1 VELGS
6 RNSKNTLGIRNYL
19 SYSNE
24 CLASTAEILRPKKRS
39 KVEDLS
45 TVTLGYILSKSPS
58 NHGEKQRIRVL
69 FDSGC
74 SATLINRAVL
84 KNWKKT
90 KGKTIKWSTKAGSFK
105 TKRLCDIE
113 FTLPAFYEN
122 RKISC
127 TAYVDETP
135 QGNVSYDMIIG
146 RDVMHNLGINLLF
159 DTAQISWD
167 GATIYMQSPERLKK
181 DWVAELENE
190 ILFAHDPDTTDAE
203 RIQQIIDA
211 KYCPADLEKVVE
223 ECTHLTVEERKKL
236 LKLLQKFEHLFDGTI
251 GTWQTEPV
259 DLELKDPNAKPHH
272 AKPYPVPHSQ
282 ERKLREE
289 IDRFVQY
296 GILRKINRSE
306 WACPMFTISK
316 PDGSLRS
323 LADLRELNKVIK
335 RKPYPLPKITDML
348 QKLEGFMYATSL
360 DLNMGY
366 YHILLTPNASRLC
379 TIVVPW
385 GKYEYL
391 RLPMGLCNS
400 PDIFQ
405 EKMSELMQGLE
416 FARAYLD
423 DLLVIS
429 NEPEFDKHL
438 EKLEIVLD
446 RLSEGGLK
454 INAVKS
460 FFGRTSLEYLGYNI
474 SREGIRPSQ
483 SKVQAILQIERP
495 KTRKQLRRFIG
506 MVNYYRDMWPQRSHF
521 LAPLSTLTSVKV
533 KWKWTDEHQV
543 AFDQMKALIAKET
556 LLTFPDFS
564 KEFEIHTDASKLQ
577 LGACISQ
584 EGKPVAFYS
593 RKLQPAQTRYTTTE
607 RELLSIVETLKEF
620 RNILLGQKIKI
631 HTDHENLTYKQFN
644 SDRVMRWRLYLEE
657 YSPDLHYIKGTH
669 NVVADALSRLDISE
683 TPHEDTPE
691 TFLGLMDC
699 FVKEP
704 AMDYHPLNYQH
715 LHHAQVADKTLMKN
729 LKKDETPLV
738 EQDFHG
744 GGKTTSL
751 ICYKGKIVIP
761 ALLQKH
767 VTAWYHTTLCH
778 PGINRTEESIGQHLW
793 WPKMRE
799 HITNYVKI
807 CPLCQRNKRKQK
819 LYGFLPPKLAEAI
832 PWDVLCIDLIGP
844 YKIRRKGKK
853 FLVCRCVTM
862 IDPATGWFEIH
873 EYDDKRAITVA
884 NIVEQEWFARYPWPT
899 QIIFDRGNEFMG
911 QDFKDMI
918 KNDYGIKGKPITTR
932 NPQANAIVERVH
944 QVIANIIRT
953 FELEN
958 NYMDEEDPWKGILS
972 ATAFAVRSTYHTTLQ
987 STPGQLV
994 FGRDMILNIKHEANW
1009 EFIRARKQKIIHR
1022 NNKAEND
1029 KRIPHTYSVGDKVLL
1044 KRGTEN
1050 KYEAPYTGPHTI
1062 LQVNDNGTVRM
1073 KVKNVEDT
1081 YNIRRLTPFYDA
1093 EAIAHGGEC
1102 SMRTSKAKRKR
1113 QTEE

>member
-1 VELGS
+1 MELGISDDNIEVEL
-6 RNSKNTLGIRNYL
+6 K
-19 SYSNE
+19 SYSVYTKE
-24 CLASTAEILRPKKRS
+24 CLVSTAEILRPKKKQ

-45 TVTLGYILSKSPS
+45 TITLGYIISKSPEKS
-58 NHGEKQRIRVL
+58 GEKQRMRVL

-74 SATLINRAVL
+74 SATLINKAFL
-84 KNWKKT
+84 KNWKK
-90 KGKTIKWSTKAGSFK
+90 KHGKTIKWATKAGKFK
-105 TKRLCDIE
+105 TERECDIE
-113 FTLPAFYEN
+113 FTLPAFHEN
-122 RKISC
+122 RNISC
-127 TAYVDETP
+127 TAYVDESP
-135 QGNVSYDMIIG
+135 QASVHYDMIIG
-146 RDVMHNLGINLLF
+146 RDLMHSLGINLLF

-167 GATIYMQSPERLKK
+167 NATVRMQSPDRLKG
-181 DWVAELENE
+181 DWVDELEQE
-190 ILFAHDPDTTDAE
+190 LLYAHDPDTTDAE

-211 KYCPADLEKVVE
+211 KYCPADLQKIVD
-223 ECTHLTVEERKKL
+223 ECTHLSKEEQRQL
-236 LKLLQKFEHLFDGTI
+236 LKLLQKFEHLFDGTL

-259 DLELKDPNAKPHH
+259 DLELKDPDIKPHH
-272 AKPYPVPHSQ
+272 SKPYPVPHSQ
-282 ERKLREE
+282 EQKLKAELERLC
-289 IDRFVQY
+289 QY

-348 QKLEGFMYATSL
+348 QRLEGFMYATSL

-429 NEPEFDKHL
+429 TEKGFDKHL
-438 EKLEIVLD
+438 EKLEQVLN
-446 RLSEGGLK
+446 RLSEAGLK

-460 FFGRTSLEYLGYNI
+460 YFGRTNLEYLGYNI
-474 SREGIRPSQ
+474 SRDGIRPSQ
-483 SKVQAILQIERP
+483 SKVEAILQIDRP

-521 LAPLSTLTSVKV
+521 LAPLSSLTSVKV
-533 KWKWTDEHQV
+533 KWKWEPHHQV
-543 AFDQMKALIAKET
+543 AFDQLKALIAKET

-584 EGKPVAFYS
+584 DGKPVAFYS

-620 RNILLGQKIKI
+620 RNILLGQRIKV
-631 HTDHENLTYKQFN
+631 HTDHENLTYKTFN
-644 SDRVMRWRLYLEE
+644 SERVMRWRLYIEE
-657 YSPDLHYIKGTH
+657 YSPDLHYIKGES
-669 NVVADALSRLDISE
+669 NVVADALSRLDMKE
-683 TPHEDTPE
+683 TPFEDTAE
-691 TFLGLMDC
+691 TFLGLMEC
-699 FVKEP
+699 FGKEP
-704 AMDYHPLNYQH
+704 ALDYHPLNYKH
-715 LHHAQVADKTLMKN
+715 LHHAQLADKSLMKI
-729 LKKDETPLV
+729 LQKDESPYR
-738 EQDFHG
+738 EQEFHG
-744 GGKTTSL
+744 GGETTSL
-751 ICYKGKIVIP
+751 ICNKGKIVIP

-778 PGINRTEESIGQHLW
+778 PGINRTEETISQHLW
-793 WPKMRE
+793 WPKMRD

-819 LYGFLPPKLAEAI
+819 NYGLLPPKLAEST
-832 PWDVLCIDLIGP
+832 PWDKLCVDLIGP
-844 YKIRRKGKK
+844 YTIRRKGQEN
-853 FLVCRCVTM
+853 LVCRAVTM
-862 IDPATGWFEIH
+862 IDPATGWFEIA
-873 EYDDKRAITVA
+873 EYNDKRAITVA
-884 NIVEQEWFARYPWPT
+884 NIVEQEWFSRYPWPT
-899 QIIFDRGNEFMG
+899 QITFDRGNEFMG
-911 QDFKDMI
+911 QDFRNMI
-918 KNDYGIKGKPITTR
+918 KDDYGIKARPITVR

-944 QVIANIIRT
+944 QVIGNIIRT
-953 FELEN
+953 FELEK
-958 NYMDEEDPWKGILS
+958 NYLDEEDPWKGILS

-1009 EFIRARKQKIIHR
+1009 EFIRARKQKIIHK
-1022 NNKAEND
+1022 NNEAENA
-1029 KRIPHTYSVGDKVLL
+1029 KRTPHVYSVGDKVLL

-1050 KYEAPYTGPHTI
+1050 KYESPYEGPYTI
-1062 LQVNDNGTVRM
+1062 LKVNNNGTVRM

-1081 YNIRRLTPFYDA
+1081 YNIRRLTPFLDA
-1093 EAIAHGGEC
+1093 EAIVHGGEC
-1102 SMRTSKAKRKR
+1102 SMRTSRAKRKR
-1113 QTEE
+1113 

>member
-1 VELGS
+1 MG
-6 RNSKNTLGIRNYL
+6 LGISEITNSLENKNLDVYTK
-19 SYSNE
+19 E
-24 CLASTAEILRPKKRS
+24 CLASTAEILRPKK
-39 KVEDLS
+39 KIKMDDLS
-45 TVTLGYILSKSPS
+45 TITLGYIKDKSP
-58 NHGEKQRIRVL
+58 GKQGDKHRLRVL

-74 SATLINRAVL
+74 SATLINRSVL

-90 KGKTIKWSTKAGSFK
+90 KGKTIKWSTKAGKFK
-105 TKRLCDIE
+105 TDRVCDIE
-113 FTLPAFYEN
+113 FTLPAFHEN
-122 RKISC
+122 RNISC
-127 TAYVDETP
+127 TAYVDESP
-135 QGNVSYDMIIG
+135 QSNVHYDMIIG
-146 RDVMHNLGINLLF
+146 RDLMHSLGINLLF
-159 DTAQISWD
+159 DTAQITWD
-167 GATIYMQSPERLKK
+167 NASIYMQPPSRLQEN
-181 DWVAELENE
+181 WVDELENE

-211 KYCPADLEKVVE
+211 KYCPADLEKIVE
-223 ECTHLTVEERKKL
+223 ECTHLSKEEQKQL
-236 LKLLQKFEHLFDGTI
+236 LKLLHKYEHLFDGTL
-251 GTWQTEPV
+251 GTWQTDPV
-259 DLELKDPNAKPHH
+259 DLELKEPNVKPHH
-272 AKPYPVPHSQ
+272 SKPYPVPHSQ
-282 ERKLREE
+282 EQKLKAELERLC
-289 IDRFVQY
+289 QY
-296 GILRKINRSE
+296 GIMRKINRSE

-348 QKLEGFMYATSL
+348 QKLEGFMFATSL

-379 TIVVPW
+379 TVVVPW

-405 EKMSELMQGLE
+405 EKMSELMQGLD

-423 DLLVIS
+423 DLLIIS
-429 NEPEFDKHL
+429 TEQGFDKHL
-438 EKLEIVLD
+438 DKLEQVLN
-446 RLSEGGLK
+446 RLAEAGLK
-454 INAVKS
+454 INASKS

-474 SREGIRPSQ
+474 SRDGIRPSQ
-483 SKVQAILQIERP
+483 SKVKAILQIEKP

-521 LAPLSTLTSVKV
+521 LSPLSSLTSVKV
-533 KWKWTDEHQV
+533 KWKWLPEHQE
-543 AFDQMKALIAKET
+543 AFDQLKALIAKET

-584 EGKPVAFYS
+584 DGKPVAFYS
-593 RKLQPAQTRYTTTE
+593 RKLNPAQTRYTTTE

-620 RNILLGQKIKI
+620 RNILLGQKIKV
-631 HTDHENLTYKQFN
+631 HTDHENLTYKTFN
-644 SDRVMRWRLYLEE
+644 SDRVMRWRLYIEE
-657 YSPDLHYIKGTH
+657 YSPDLHYVKGE
-669 NVVADALSRLDISE
+669 NNIVADALSRLDIADSQF
-683 TPHEDTPE
+683 EDTMD

-704 AMDYHPLNYQH
+704 SLDYHPLNYQH
-715 LHHAQVADKTLMKN
+715 LHHAQQADKSLMK
-729 LKKDETPLV
+729 LLQKDDSYS

-751 ICYKGKIVIP
+751 ICHKGKIVIP

-778 PGINRTEESIGQHLW
+778 PGINRTEETIAQHLW
-793 WPKMRE
+793 WPKMRN

-819 LYGFLPPKLAEAI
+819 EYGLLPPKEAEAI

-844 YKIRRKGKK
+844 YKIRRKGKDP
-853 FLVCRCVTM
+853 LICQCVTM
-862 IDPATGWFEIH
+862 IDPATSWMEIAT
-873 EYDDKRAITVA
+873 YNDKQAITVA
-884 NIVEQEWFARYPWPT
+884 NIAEQEWFSRYPWPT

-911 QDFKDMI
+911 QEFRRMI
-918 KNDYGIKGKPITTR
+918 KEDYGIKAKPITVR

-944 QVIANIIRT
+944 QVIGNIIRT

-958 NYMDEEDPWKGILS
+958 NYIDEDDPWKGILS
-972 ATAFAVRSTYHTTLQ
+972 ATAFAIRSTYHTTLQ

-994 FGRDMILNIKHEANW
+994 FGRDMILNMKHEANW
-1009 EFIRARKQKIIHR
+1009 EFIRARKQKIIQK
-1022 NNKAEND
+1022 NNKAENA
-1029 KRIPHTYSVGDKVLL
+1029 KRTPHTYSVGDKVLL
-1044 KRGTEN
+1044 RRGTEN
-1050 KYEAPYTGPHTI
+1050 KYEAPYSGPYTI
-1062 LQVNDNGTVRM
+1062 LKVNDNGTVRL

-1081 YNIRRLTPFYDA
+1081 YNIRRLTPFLDA
-1093 EAIAHGGEC
+1093 DAIGHGGEC
-1102 SMRTSKAKRKR
+1102 SMRTSRAKRKKP
-1113 QTEE
+1113 QA